1 MTEDCGSAADNPG
14 MTLHHNEHGI
24 IADWLAKFVIGLV
37 VFGVI
42 LFDVGAILV
51 NFFTLDS
58 AADDVA
64 VAISTDVRPGE
75 VNQFTDQ
82 EILKMVREVVASP
95 DNGVQDARVMRRG
108 TGIDEEGV
116 ITIRLRR
123 VADTLVVSRIGA
135 IEDWAQ
141 ATTNGRAGTT

>member
-1 MTEDCGSAADNPG
+1 
-14 MTLHHNEHGI
+14 MTLHRNEQGI
-24 IADWLAKFVIGLV
+24 IADWLVKVVIGMV

-64 VAISTDVRPGE
+64 VAVSTDVGAGE

-82 EILKMVREVVASP
+82 EIFKIVKEVVDSP
-95 DNGVQDARVMRRG
+95 DNGVQDARVLRRG
-108 TGIDEEGV
+108 TGIDDEGT

-123 VADTLVVSRIGA
+123 VADTLVVGRIGA
-135 IEDWAQ
+135 IEEWAR
-141 ATTNGRAGTT
+141 ATSNGRAGTT

>member
-1 MTEDCGSAADNPG
+1 
-14 MTLHHNEHGI
+14 MTLHRNEHGI
-24 IADWLAKFVIGLV
+24 IADWLVKVIIGMV

-64 VAISTDVRPGE
+64 IAVSTDVGAAD
-75 VNQFTDQ
+75 VTQFTDQ
-82 EILKMVREVVASP
+82 EIFQMVKDVVDSP
-95 DNGVQDARVMRRG
+95 DNGVKDARVLRRG
-108 TGIDEEGV
+108 TGIDGDGV

-123 VADTLVVSRIGA
+123 VADTLIVRRIGA

-141 ATTNGRAGTT
+141 ATTNGRAGST

>member
-1 MTEDCGSAADNPG
+1 MP
-14 MTLHHNEHGI
+14 LHRNERGI
-24 IADWLAKFVIGLV
+24 IADWLVKVVIGMV

-64 VAISTDVRPGE
+64 IAVSTDVGAADVR
-75 VNQFTDQ
+75 QFTDQ
-82 EILKMVREVVASP
+82 EIFQMVKVVVDSP
-95 DNGVQDARVMRRG
+95 DNGVKDARVLRRG
-108 TGIDEEGV
+108 TGIDEDGV

-123 VADTLVVSRIGA
+123 IADTLIVDRIGA
-135 IEDWAQ
+135 IEDWAK
-141 ATTNGRAGTT
+141 ATSNGRAGTT

>member
-1 MTEDCGSAADNPG
+1 
-14 MTLHHNEHGI
+14 MTLHRNERGI
-24 IADWLAKFVIGLV
+24 IADWLVKVVIGMV

-64 VAISTDVRPGE
+64 VAVSTDVGAGDVR
-75 VNQFTDQ
+75 QFTDH
-82 EILKMVREVVASP
+82 EIFQMVKVVVDSP
-95 DNGVQDARVMRRG
+95 DNGVKDARVLRRG
-108 TGIDEEGV
+108 TGIDDDGV

-123 VADTLVVSRIGA
+123 IADTLIVDRIGA
-135 IEDWAQ
+135 IEDWAK

>member
-1 MTEDCGSAADNPG
+1 
-14 MTLHHNEHGI
+14 MTLHRNEHGI

-64 VAISTDVRPGE
+64 VAVSTDVGAGE
-75 VNQFTDQ
+75 INQFTDQ
-82 EILKMVREVVASP
+82 EIFKMVKEVVASP
-95 DNGVQDARVMRRG
+95 DNGVQNARVMRRG

>member
-1 MTEDCGSAADNPG
+1 
-14 MTLHHNEHGI
+14 MTLHQNEQGI
-24 IADWLAKFVIGLV
+24 IADWLVKLVIGMFL
-37 VFGVI
+37 FGVI

-64 VAISTDVRPGE
+64 VAVSTDVGAGE
-75 VNQFTDQ
+75 DNQFTDQ
-82 EILKMVREVVASP
+82 EIFKMVKEVVDSP
-95 DNGVQDARVMRRG
+95 DNGVQDARVLRRG
-108 TGIDEEGV
+108 TGIDDEGT

-123 VADTLVVSRIGA
+123 VANTLVVGRIGA
-135 IEDWAQ
+135 IEDWAR

>member
-1 MTEDCGSAADNPG
+1 
-14 MTLHHNEHGI
+14 MTLHRNEHGI
-24 IADWLAKFVIGLV
+24 IADWLAKVVIGMV

-64 VAISTDVRPGE
+64 VAVSTDVGAGE

-82 EILKMVREVVASP
+82 EILKMVKEVVASP
-95 DNGVQDARVMRRG
+95 DNGVQDARVLRRG
-108 TGIDEEGV
+108 TGIDDDGT

-123 VADTLVVSRIGA
+123 VADTLVVGRIGA
-135 IEDWAQ
+135 IEDWAR
-141 ATTNGRAGTT
+141 ATTNGRARTT

>member
-1 MTEDCGSAADNPG
+1 
-14 MTLHHNEHGI
+14 MTLHHNERGI
-24 IADWLAKFVIGLV
+24 IADWLVKVIIGIA

-64 VAISTDVRPGE
+64 VAVSTDVGAGD

-82 EILKMVREVVASP
+82 EIYQMVKDVVDSP
-95 DNGVQDARVMRRG
+95 DNGVKDARVVRKG
-108 TGIDEEGV
+108 TGIEDG
-116 ITIRLRR
+116 TIQVRLRR
-123 VADTLVVSRIGA
+123 IADTLVVGRIGA
-135 IEDWAQ
+135 IEDWAK
-141 ATTNGRAGTT
+141 ATSNGKSGTT

>member
-1 MTEDCGSAADNPG
+1 
-14 MTLHHNEHGI
+14 MTLHKNERGI
-24 IADWLAKFVIGLV
+24 IADWLVKVVIGMV

-64 VAISTDVRPGE
+64 IAVSTDVGAAD

-82 EILKMVREVVASP
+82 EIFQMVKEVVASP
-95 DNGVQDARVMRRG
+95 DNGVQDARVVRRG
-108 TGIDEEGV
+108 TGIDDDGT
-116 ITIRLRR
+116 IRIRLRR
-123 VADTLVVSRIGA
+123 IANTLVVRRIGA
-135 IEDWAQ
+135 IEDWAK

>member
-1 MTEDCGSAADNPG
+1 
-14 MTLHHNEHGI
+14 MTLHQNEQGI
-24 IADWLAKFVIGLV
+24 IADWLVKLVIGMV

-64 VAISTDVRPGE
+64 VAISTDVGAGE

-82 EILKMVREVVASP
+82 EILKMVKEVVASP
-95 DNGVQDARVMRRG
+95 DNGVQDARVLRRG
-108 TGIDEEGV
+108 TGIDEEGT

-123 VADTLVVSRIGA
+123 VANTLVVGLIGA

>member
-1 MTEDCGSAADNPG
+1 
-14 MTLHHNEHGI
+14 MTLHRNEQGI
-24 IADWLAKFVIGLV
+24 IADWLVKFVIGMV

-58 AADDVA
+58 AADDLAVA
-64 VAISTDVRPGE
+64 VSTDVGAGE

-82 EILKMVREVVASP
+82 EIFKMVKEVVGSP
-95 DNGVQDARVMRRG
+95 DNGVQDARVLRRG
-108 TGIDEEGV
+108 TGIDDEGT

-123 VADTLVVSRIGA
+123 IADTLVVSRIGA

>member
-1 MTEDCGSAADNPG
+1 
-14 MTLHHNEHGI
+14 MTLHQNEQGI
-24 IADWLAKFVIGLV
+24 IADWLVKLVIGFV

-64 VAISTDVRPGE
+64 VAVSTDVGAGE
-75 VNQFTDQ
+75 DNQFTDQ
-82 EILKMVREVVASP
+82 EIFKMVKEVVDSP
-95 DNGVQDARVMRRG
+95 DNGVQDARVLRRG
-108 TGIDEEGV
+108 TGIDDEGT

-123 VADTLVVSRIGA
+123 VANTLVVGRIGA
-135 IEDWAQ
+135 IEDWAR

>member
-1 MTEDCGSAADNPG
+1 MS
-14 MTLHHNEHGI
+14 LHRNERGI
-24 IADWLAKFVIGLV
+24 IADWLVKFVIGMV

-64 VAISTDVRPGE
+64 VAVSTDVGAADVR
-75 VNQFTDQ
+75 QFSDQ
-82 EILKMVREVVASP
+82 EILKMVKEVVASP
-95 DNGVQDARVMRRG
+95 ENGVKNARVLRRG
-108 TGIDEEGV
+108 TGIDDEGT

-123 VADTLVVSRIGA
+123 VADTLVVGRIGA

>member
-1 MTEDCGSAADNPG
+1 MSP
-14 MTLHHNEHGI
+14 LRNERGI
-24 IADWLAKFVIGLV
+24 IADWLVKVVIGMV

-42 LFDVGAILV
+42 LFDVGSILV

-64 VAISTDVRPGE
+64 IAVSTDVGAADVR
-75 VNQFTDQ
+75 QFTDQ
-82 EILKMVREVVASP
+82 EILRMVKEVVASP
-95 DNGVQDARVMRRG
+95 DNGVQDARVLRNG
-108 TGIDEEGV
+108 TGIDEEGT

-123 VADTLVVSRIGA
+123 TADTLIVGRIGA
-135 IEDWAQ
+135 IEDWAL

>member
-1 MTEDCGSAADNPG
+1 MAAPAADNPG
-14 MTLHHNEHGI
+14 MTLHRNEQGI
-24 IADWLAKFVIGLV
+24 IADWLVKLVIGMV

-42 LFDVGAILV
+42 LFDMGAILV

-64 VAISTDVRPGE
+64 VAVSTDVGAGE
-75 VNQFTDQ
+75 INQFTDQ
-82 EILKMVREVVASP
+82 EILKMVKEVVASP
-95 DNGVQDARVMRRG
+95 DNGVQDARVLRRG
-108 TGIDEEGV
+108 TGIDEEGT

-123 VADTLVVSRIGA
+123 VANTLVVGRIGA

>member
-1 MTEDCGSAADNPG
+1 
-14 MTLHHNEHGI
+14 MTLHRNEQGI
-24 IADWLAKFVIGLV
+24 IADWLVKLVIGMVL
-37 VFGVI
+37 FGVI

-64 VAISTDVRPGE
+64 VAVSTDVGAGE
-75 VNQFTDQ
+75 DNQFTDQ
-82 EILKMVREVVASP
+82 EILTMVKEVVASP
-95 DNGVQDARVMRRG
+95 DNGVQDARVLRRG
-108 TGIDEEGV
+108 TGIDDEGT

-123 VADTLVVSRIGA
+123 VADTLVVGRIGA
-135 IEDWAQ
+135 IEDWAK

>member
-1 MTEDCGSAADNPG
+1 
-14 MTLHHNEHGI
+14 MTLHRNEHGI
-24 IADWLAKFVIGLV
+24 IANWLVKVVIGMV

-64 VAISTDVRPGE
+64 VAVSTDVGAEE
-75 VNQFTDQ
+75 VDQFTDQ
-82 EILKMVREVVASP
+82 EIFKMVKEVVASP
-95 DNGVQDARVMRRG
+95 DNGVQDARVLRRG
-108 TGIDEEGV
+108 TGIDDEGT

-123 VADTLVVSRIGA
+123 VAQTLIVSRIGA
-135 IEDWAQ
+135 IEEWAR

>member
-1 MTEDCGSAADNPG
+1 LRFAAKSADNPDVSI
-14 MTLHHNEHGI
+14 HRNEHGI
-24 IADWLAKFVIGLV
+24 IADWLVKVVIGMV

-64 VAISTDVRPGE
+64 IAVSTDVGAAD
-75 VNQFTDQ
+75 VTQFTDQ
-82 EILKMVREVVASP
+82 EIYQMVKGVVGSP
-95 DNGVQDARVMRRG
+95 DNGVKDARVLRRG
-108 TGIDEEGV
+108 TGIDGDGV

-123 VADTLVVSRIGA
+123 IADTVIVGRIGA

>member
-1 MTEDCGSAADNPG
+1 
-14 MTLHHNEHGI
+14 MTLHRNERGI
-24 IADWLAKFVIGLV
+24 IADWLVKVVIGMV

-42 LFDVGAILV
+42 LFDVGAVLV

-64 VAISTDVRPGE
+64 IAVSTDVGAGD

-82 EILKMVREVVASP
+82 EIFQMVKEVVSSP
-95 DNGVQDARVMRRG
+95 DNGVEDARVLRRG
-108 TGIDEEGV
+108 TGIDDDGV

-123 VADTLVVSRIGA
+123 IADTLIVGRIGA
-135 IEDWAQ
+135 IEDWAR

>member
-1 MTEDCGSAADNPG
+1 MADNPG
-14 MTLHHNEHGI
+14 MTLHQNEQGI
-24 IADWLAKFVIGLV
+24 IADWLVKLVIGMA

-64 VAISTDVRPGE
+64 VAVSTDVGAGE

-82 EILKMVREVVASP
+82 EIFEMVKEVVASP
-95 DNGVQDARVMRRG
+95 DNGVQDARVLRRG
-108 TGIDEEGV
+108 TGIDEEGT

-123 VADTLVVSRIGA
+123 VANTLVVGRIGA

>member
-1 MTEDCGSAADNPG
+1 
-14 MTLHHNEHGI
+14 MTLHRNEQGI
-24 IADWLAKFVIGLV
+24 IADWLVKVVIGLV

-64 VAISTDVRPGE
+64 VAVSTDVGSGE

-82 EILKMVREVVASP
+82 EIFQMVKGVVASP
-95 DNGVQDARVMRRG
+95 DNGVDGARVLRRG
-108 TGIDEEGV
+108 TGIDDDGV

-123 VADTLVVSRIGA
+123 VADTLIVSRIGA
-135 IEDWAQ
+135 IEDWAR

>member
-1 MTEDCGSAADNPG
+1 
-14 MTLHHNEHGI
+14 MTLHRNEQGI
-24 IADWLAKFVIGLV
+24 IADWLAKLIIGMV

-64 VAISTDVRPGE
+64 VAVSTDVGAGD

-82 EILKMVREVVASP
+82 EIFKMVKEVVASP
-95 DNGVQDARVMRRG
+95 DNGVQDARVLRRG
-108 TGIDEEGV
+108 TGIDDEGT

-123 VADTLVVSRIGA
+123 VANTLVVRRIGA
-135 IEDWAQ
+135 IEDWAR

>member
-1 MTEDCGSAADNPG
+1 
-14 MTLHHNEHGI
+14 MTLHRNEQGI
-24 IADWLAKFVIGLV
+24 IADWLAKLVIGMAL
-37 VFGVI
+37 FGVI

-64 VAISTDVRPGE
+64 VAVSTDVGAGE
-75 VNQFTDQ
+75 DNQFTDQ
-82 EILKMVREVVASP
+82 EIFKMVKEVVASP
-95 DNGVQDARVMRRG
+95 DNGVQDARVLRRG
-108 TGIDEEGV
+108 TGIDDEGT

-123 VADTLVVSRIGA
+123 VADTLVVGRIGA
-135 IEDWAQ
+135 IEEWAK

>member
-1 MTEDCGSAADNPG
+1 
-14 MTLHHNEHGI
+14 MTLHRNEQGI
-24 IADWLAKFVIGLV
+24 IADWLVKLVIGMAL
-37 VFGVI
+37 FGVI

-64 VAISTDVRPGE
+64 VAVSTDVGAGE
-75 VNQFTDQ
+75 DNQFTDQ
-82 EILKMVREVVASP
+82 EIFKMVKEVIASP
-95 DNGVQDARVMRRG
+95 DNGVQDARVLRRG
-108 TGIDEEGV
+108 TGIDDEGT

-123 VADTLVVSRIGA
+123 VADTLVVGRIGA
-135 IEDWAQ
+135 IEEWAK

>member
-1 MTEDCGSAADNPG
+1 
-14 MTLHHNEHGI
+14 MTLHRNEQGI
-24 IADWLAKFVIGLV
+24 IADWLVKFVIGMV

-64 VAISTDVRPGE
+64 VAVSTDVGAGE
-75 VNQFTDQ
+75 VTQFTDQ
-82 EILKMVREVVASP
+82 EIFKMVKDVVSSP
-95 DNGVQDARVMRRG
+95 DNGVQDARVLRRG
-108 TGIDEEGV
+108 TGIDDEGT

-123 VADTLVVSRIGA
+123 VANTLVVSRIGA
-135 IEDWAQ
+135 IEDWAR

>member
-1 MTEDCGSAADNPG
+1 MN
-14 MTLHHNEHGI
+14 LHHNERGI
-24 IADWLAKFVIGLV
+24 IADWLVKVAIGMV

-64 VAISTDVRPGE
+64 IAISTDVGAADVR
-75 VNQFTDQ
+75 QFTDQ
-82 EILKMVREVVASP
+82 EILEMVKEVVGSP
-95 DNGVQDARVMRRG
+95 DNGVQDARVLRRG
-108 TGIDEEGV
+108 TGIDEDGT

-123 VADTLVVSRIGA
+123 VADTLVVGRIGA

>member
-1 MTEDCGSAADNPG
+1 
-14 MTLHHNEHGI
+14 MTLHKNERGI
-24 IADWLAKFVIGLV
+24 IADWLVKVVIGMV

-64 VAISTDVRPGE
+64 VAVSTDVGAAD
-75 VNQFTDQ
+75 VSQFTDQ
-82 EILKMVREVVASP
+82 EVFQMVKTVVDSP
-95 DNGVQDARVMRRG
+95 DNGVKDARVLRRG
-108 TGIDEEGV
+108 TGIDEDGA

-123 VADTLVVSRIGA
+123 IADTLIVERIGA
-135 IEDWAQ
+135 IEDWAK
-141 ATTNGRAGTT
+141 ATSNGRAGTT

>member
-1 MTEDCGSAADNPG
+1 
-14 MTLHHNEHGI
+14 MTLHRNEQGI
-24 IADWLAKFVIGLV
+24 IADWLVKLVIGMV

-64 VAISTDVRPGE
+64 VAVSTDVRAGE
-75 VNQFTDQ
+75 VNQVTDQ
-82 EILKMVREVVASP
+82 EIFKMVKEVVASP
-95 DNGVQDARVMRRG
+95 DNGVQDARVLRRG
-108 TGIDEEGV
+108 TGIDDEGAV
-116 ITIRLRR
+116 TIRLRR
-123 VADTLVVSRIGA
+123 VADTLVVGRIGA
-135 IEDWAQ
+135 IEDWAR

>member
-1 MTEDCGSAADNPG
+1 
-14 MTLHHNEHGI
+14 MTLHRNEQGI
-24 IADWLAKFVIGLV
+24 IADWLVKLVIGMFL
-37 VFGVI
+37 FGVI

-64 VAISTDVRPGE
+64 VAVSTDVGAGE
-75 VNQFTDQ
+75 DNQFTDQ
-82 EILKMVREVVASP
+82 EILTMVKEVVASP
-95 DNGVQDARVMRRG
+95 DNGVQDARVLRRG
-108 TGIDEEGV
+108 TGIDDEGT

-123 VADTLVVSRIGA
+123 VADTLVVGRIGA
-135 IEDWAQ
+135 IEDWAK

>member
-1 MTEDCGSAADNPG
+1 MN
-14 MTLHHNEHGI
+14 LHQNERGI
-24 IADWLAKFVIGLV
+24 IADWLVKVVIGMV

-64 VAISTDVRPGE
+64 IAVSTDVGAAD
-75 VNQFTDQ
+75 VSQFTDQ
-82 EILKMVREVVASP
+82 EILKLVKEVVASP
-95 DNGVQDARVMRRG
+95 DNGVQDARVLRRG
-108 TGIDEEGV
+108 TGIEDDGT

-123 VADTLVVSRIGA
+123 VADTLIVGRIGA
-135 IEDWAQ
+135 VEDWAM